1 MSHRSR
7 RSAALLATAL
17 LAVSLTACSGG
28 GNEAPKGPD
37 LSANK
42 VGAMATYNVGDQFKA
57 TEPVSFSMLYNNHPN
72 YPLKDDWLFWSE
84 LSKRTN
90 VSLQNVAVPL
100 SDYEQKRSVLIGAGD
115 APFIIPKSYPH
126 QEDPFVSSGAILPV
140 SDYIDLMPNFKDK
153 VAKWNMQPEIDT
165 LRQEDGKYYLLP
177 GMHERSWQDYSLVIR
192 TDILDQLKL
201 KAPTTWDELY
211 TVLKAMKQAYPAV
224 YPFSDRWSK
233 PTVGGSLFN
242 ILGSSYG
249 APGGWGYQHAV
260 WDDKA
265 KKFFYAGASDK
276 YKQWV
281 TYLNKLVSEGLL
293 DPESFTQTDDLARQK
308 LANGKSFVI
317 SGNAQVLVNDYRADL
332 AATNPSAKVTKIP
345 LPIGPEG
352 EINPASRLEN
362 GIMISTKARDSK
374 NFVAMMQFIDWLWY
388 SDAGQEFA
396 KWGVQGVTFNKDSS
410 GKDTLA
416 DDVNVVGLHPS
427 AAKHLQKDFGFYNGI
442 FAYGGKPELVQGFF
456 SPEEQAFQKVMNA
469 RTPAVVAP
477 PHPFS
482 DEEREQATL
491 WETPLRDY
499 VFQQTLGFIL
509 GQRPLSQ
516 WDAYVGELKA
526 KNMDKYME
534 LVDKAYQRY
543 KSAHG

>member
-1 MSHRSR
+1 
-7 RSAALLATAL
+7 
-17 LAVSLTACSGG
+17 
-28 GNEAPKGPD
+28 
-37 LSANK
+37 
-42 VGAMATYNVGDQFKA
+42 
-57 TEPVSFSMLYNNHPN
+57 
-72 YPLKDDWLFWSE
+72 
-84 LSKRTN
+84 

-100 SDYEQKRSVLIGAGD
+100 SDYEQKRSVLIGSGD
-115 APFIIPKSYPH
+115 APLIIPKSYPH

-177 GMHERSWQDYSLVIR
+177 GMHERLWQDYSIVLR

-211 TVLKAMKQAYPAV
+211 TVLKAMKQAYPDV

-233 PTVGGSLFN
+233 PTPGGSLFN

-249 APGGWGYQHAV
+249 APGGWGYQQAV

-265 KKFFYAGASDK
+265 KKFFYDGASDK

-281 TYLNKLVSEGLL
+281 TYLNKLVTEGLM
-293 DPESFTQTDDLARQK
+293 DPESFTQTDDQARQK

-332 AATNPSAKVTKIP
+332 AATIPSAKVTKIP
-345 LPIGPEG
+345 LPLGPEG

-427 AAKHLQKDFGFYNGI
+427 ATKHLQKDYGFYNGI
-442 FAYGGKPELVQGFF
+442 FAYGGKPELVQAFF

-469 RTPAVVAP
+469 RKPAVVFP

-482 DEEREQATL
+482 DDEREQASL

-499 VFQQTLGFIL
+499 VFQQTLAFIL

-516 WDAYVGELKA
+516 WDAYVGELKG

-543 KSAHG
+543 KSAHS